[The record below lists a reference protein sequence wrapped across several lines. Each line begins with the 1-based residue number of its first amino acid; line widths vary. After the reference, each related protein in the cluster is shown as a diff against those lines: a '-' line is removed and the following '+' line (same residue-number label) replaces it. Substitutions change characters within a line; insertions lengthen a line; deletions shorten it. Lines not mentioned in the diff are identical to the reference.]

1 MRRGFWFGLAAL
13 FLLASI
19 VSYPRRTRAAI
30 SPPPVKPV
38 ETFNNAP
45 DYSEHWV
52 IATQTGS
59 PTVTYTPGN
68 FRIQAP
74 NLCTTPSGV
83 GVTSRSKQSF
93 AGDVDVSF
101 PFNHGGYG

>member
-52 IATQTGS
+52 IAT
-59 PTVTYTPGN
+59 
-68 FRIQAP
+68 
-74 NLCTTPSGV
+74 
-83 GVTSRSKQSF
+83 
-93 AGDVDVSF
+93 
-101 PFNHGGYG
+101 